1 MFHSGGLPLSDRSN
15 GVFRSASFCGRIR
28 LNYWFPGLRE
38 AKLYLPARNLGN
50 LSAIKQDFLSL
61 KPNYEFVAGGHFGG
75 RIRLNSRFSCLGE
88 EEFYLPARTSKNLP
102 DTQDSHS
109 PKPDYEEFVADGHFC
124 YRFRLNSWFPGVTK
138 VELYVTAKILRN
150 LPAKIGKSKIPFP
163 SNRITKNSWSA
174 DTLAAGFG

>member
-1 MFHSGGLPLSDRSN
+1 MWPDSVKLLVPRLERSEIVPSGKKSWKFVGHQAR
-15 GVFRSASFCGRIR
+15 
-28 LNYWFPGLRE
+28 FPF
-38 AKLYLPARNLGN
+38 P
-50 LSAIKQDFLSL
+50 QT
-61 KPNYEFVAGGHFGG
+61 EFVTGGHFGG